1 MYAERFN
8 RCLTVGVAVFM
19 AAGMA
24 FGVAPYEV
32 AGPEAPKPHE
42 CTATN
47 ELSAYL
53 AKRVAGTL
61 RVGGKDNI
69 VFRVGDTE
77 LARKEGL
84 LSTQLPSEK
93 WVVRSFGNE
102 VLSATRCC

>member
-1 MYAERFN
+1 MKKQFSFPNA
-8 RCLTVGVAVFM
+8 LIGVVVLMTAG
-19 AAGMA
+19 AALA
-24 FGVAPYEV
+24 APYEV

-53 AKRVAGTL
+53 AKRVAGKL
-61 RVGGKDNI
+61 RVGGKDGI

-77 LARKEGL
+77 LARKNGL

-93 WVVRSFGNE
+93 W
-102 VLSATRCC
+102 ARCC